1 MSADS
6 LKEKRSL
13 SVNTSIQKKND
24 ENIQN
29 LFLNNYKYYD
39 ENPQFKKITGKNY
52 DLIISHKST
61 IPDLVI
67 YNRVFNKNECF
78 LEANRNE
85 NNYYPRKS
93 FYIKFNE
100 KEKYEYINKNEN
112 DKENQRTK
120 INKVIENV
128 HRDEDNEDDD
138 ENEEEEEDEEKDISF
153 ENIKENINN
162 LNYDLRNS
170 SQGSSYLDNNSI
182 MSNNNSMLTEYEF
195 LRKCAIK
202 NNIRNSMNK
211 PESSNQSRMNYF
223 ENSFNFEEP
232 NNISYNSNIMNNINN
247 LIDTKNDDA
256 STILS
261 NRNRINANI
270 NLQNININDFNI
282 NNEFFDSP
290 NIQNI
295 LNYHNNKYLNM
306 FTNQIIILKRIKLI
320 QNYQNLLNQNIEKA
334 LKELKEN
341 ILDMALFS
349 KEGNILGS
357 SSNCYE
363 IFEYITENILPSKKN
378 ISELKIYIID
388 TNELIQGDSF
398 YFSII
403 NFLDE
408 ISKI

>member
-85 NNYYPRKS
+85 NNYYPRKP

-211 PESSNQSRMNYF
+211 PESSNQSSMNYF

-270 NLQNININDFNI
+270 NFQNININDFNI

-363 IFEYITENILPSKKN
+363 IFEYITENILLSKKN

>member
-85 NNYYPRKS
+85 NNYYPRKP

-195 LRKCAIK
+195 LRKCASK

-363 IFEYITENILPSKKN
+363 IFEYITENKKKKKKN

>member
-39 ENPQFKKITGKNY
+39 ENPQFKKITGNNY

-85 NNYYPRKS
+85 NNYYPRKP

-211 PESSNQSRMNYF
+211 PESSNQSSMNYF

-270 NLQNININDFNI
+270 NFQNININDFNI

-363 IFEYITENILPSKKN
+363 IFEYITENILLSKKN

>member
-39 ENPQFKKITGKNY
+39 ENPQFKKITGNNY

-67 YNRVFNKNECF
+67 YNQVFNKNECF
-78 LEANRNE
+78 LEANRKE
-85 NNYYPRKS
+85 NNYYPRKP

-211 PESSNQSRMNYF
+211 PESSNQSSMNYF

-363 IFEYITENILPSKKN
+363 IFEYITENIL
-378 ISELKIYIID
+378 
-388 TNELIQGDSF
+388 T
-398 YFSII
+398 
-403 NFLDE
+403 
-408 ISKI
+408 

>member
-85 NNYYPRKS
+85 NNYYPRKP

-211 PESSNQSRMNYF
+211 PESSNQSSMNYF

-363 IFEYITENILPSKKN
+363 IFEYITENILLSKKN